1 MYSSF
6 EKEAGFSDSGGTFAA
21 VSMEEDDDDLLMLL
35 QLKVDLFLVVVVV
48 DVMVVVLD
56 VAFSCDRISAA
67 ALILTIEHQFEHQ

>member
-6 EKEAGFSDSGGTFAA
+6 DKEAGFSGSGGTFAA
-21 VSMEEDDDDLLMLL
+21 VSMEEDDDSLLLL

-56 VAFSCDRISAA
+56 VPSSCDRISAA